1 MFCPGCGLKEDRPV
15 QFCRACG
22 ADLRA
27 VRETLERPE
36 AAEPSVAAARE
47 EVTRALA
54 ARIKEGEWWHVG
66 ALVPEVEKLFESPR
80 ARRERLR
87 RQDEEQRLGRLR
99 GGTVTAAVGL
109 GLVVL
114 FQLLRILDDRAVL
127 LVGPSI
133 LVLLIGLGVIINGLF
148 FTMPKGSR
156 HPDAAPDEP
165 RPRLPDNSTNEL
177 GVPRGE
183 LGAAGPSFIPPSVTE
198 QTTQNLRGQSLK
210 TPRQG

>member
-36 AAEPSVAAARE
+36 AAEPSVVAARE

-80 ARRERLR
+80 ANGSA
-87 RQDEEQRLGRLR
+87 GRTR
-99 GGTVTAAVGL
+99 SSASAAC
-109 GLVVL
+109 
-114 FQLLRILDDRAVL
+114 A
-127 LVGPSI
+127 
-133 LVLLIGLGVIINGLF
+133 
-148 FTMPKGSR
+148 
-156 HPDAAPDEP
+156 AAPSP
-165 RPRLPDNSTNEL
+165 RRWGS
-177 GVPRGE
+177 GWWC
-183 LGAAGPSFIPPSVTE
+183 SFS
-198 QTTQNLRGQSLK
+198 S
-210 TPRQG
+210 